1 MHVARQSKCN
11 VAQAIVEPANGDVLF
26 SGKIHSVSRKV
37 ADSLTKGVCVIR
49 SEGSSDLETGDDDE
63 FLELIFTNEFSA
75 AVLKTKGG
83 DGYID
88 RYLAASPDLICV
100 RANGLRVILPGRLLT
115 FTTQMLDG
123 ADGMP
128 IGVTEV
134 RYGLRVDIIA
144 MPAPAVWYTE
154 EGLKRA
160 GPTVFGYVS
169 ATSRLLN
176 GFATN
181 SV

>member
-1 MHVARQSKCN
+1 MHLARQSKSN
-11 VAQAIVEPANGDVLF
+11 VAQAIVEPANGDVIF

-37 ADSLTKGVCVIR
+37 ADSLTQGICVIR
-49 SEGSSDLETGDDDE
+49 SEGSSGLETDDDDE

-75 AVLKTKGG
+75 AVLKTRNGE
-83 DGYID
+83 GYVN

-100 RANGLRVILPGRLLT
+100 RLAGPWSMLPGTWLT

-154 EGLKRA
+154 EGLRRA
-160 GPTVFGYVS
+160 GPTVFGYVCEHFPY
-169 ATSRLLN
+169 TQEICD
-176 GFATN
+176 
-181 SV
+181 